1 VNVRLGGL
9 LGLPEGVPHPMDDL
23 APWRYLLV
31 GLAVLAGVC
40 VARGRPRAAVALAA
54 LQAAFALGFWLLA
67 LPVPYGVPHD
77 PRSSLRAADVRVAA
91 GDPAADG
98 ALAGRPNEHRAAV
111 AASTRLGVP
120 LVVAGPSLLAPLA
133 LVAAAVALALLGPP
147 YGWLAAILWLAACVV
162 DADVVGSRVGVVHG
176 LLDRPLAAA
185 ALLVGAPV
193 LAWAATREKGR
204 AAPATAVAIVALA
217 TLGAARAEGAV
228 PRLALL
234 ELPGFALLNAAAA
247 TVAGLAGLAWKP
259 RSGVAALVASSAAAL
274 VLNAATGLADPSLA
288 VAFLRLGLAL
298 AAAPLVLALLE
309 QAAGARSGLATG
321 VLVAGLLGGSA
332 LTWWHPDLDATLSDS
347 LAEPRPALREAV
359 AWAREHAAAEGTIV
373 ASADAAP
380 LVASLAGRRILRAPG
395 LVRTDDDQGRAELER
410 AVLRGRAR
418 PQDLRRLRIRYVLA
432 TPGGFSPV
440 WPQAVPDLR
449 AHGYALV
456 FQGPAGVRVYELPP
470 PN

>member
-1 VNVRLGGL
+1 
-9 LGLPEGVPHPMDDL
+9 
-23 APWRYLLV
+23 
-31 GLAVLAGVC
+31 
-40 VARGRPRAAVALAA
+40 
-54 LQAAFALGFWLLA
+54 
-67 LPVPYGVPHD
+67 
-77 PRSSLRAADVRVAA
+77 
-91 GDPAADG
+91 
-98 ALAGRPNEHRAAV
+98 
-111 AASTRLGVP
+111 
-120 LVVAGPSLLAPLA
+120 
-133 LVAAAVALALLGPP
+133 
-147 YGWLAAILWLAACVV
+147 LAAILWLAACVV

-259 RSGVAALVASSAAAL
+259 RSGVAAVVAASVAAL
-274 VLNAATGLADPSLA
+274 VLNAAT
-288 VAFLRLGLAL
+288 GLAL